1 MDEDDGS
8 GKELVPVNTSEEMTS
23 ANTQLEE
30 QMRLQMAHELVMNE
44 GLELNMPQSD
54 TLYGHVKQ
62 IVHRA
67 FWDSVRE
74 GLRGTPPD
82 FEHSIRLLAEIKG
95 ILLELIPAGAPN
107 ASKKVE
113 EVLDMD
119 LIKQQIE
126 QEAFNLRGVVEFIV
140 SIMAGLCAPARD
152 STVSAILTHEDPVDL
167 FKHVFEALD
176 LMRLDFVN
184 YQLRT
189 IRPALLANSVQYEQG
204 KFRAI
209 LESNPAALDKTKLW
223 LQSTVVKMR
232 GDNANITPSTLLSA
246 AYLRLLECDVDP
258 VPETIHMDH
267 TRFVLVS
274 RELGAVVFSAATILI
289 LQSGV
294 GPALQHDSFANKVR
308 VVIYQLCADELIEH
322 PRDIMANISEKL
334 LDLVKETVTQRQLS
348 DQECDKVRAMVSALA
363 VPTNSVYCLLW
374 ARARQYF
381 SNLSGGVVGDCPA
394 GFSVCSTDLQGVAS
408 KFTHLV
414 SYNRGVFGPFYADII
429 PEILASSQ
437 QPMIEG

>member
-1 MDEDDGS
+1 M
-8 GKELVPVNTSEEMTS
+8 
-23 ANTQLEE
+23 
-30 QMRLQMAHELVMNE
+30 
-44 GLELNMPQSD
+44 
-54 TLYGHVKQ
+54 
-62 IVHRA
+62 
-67 FWDSVRE
+67 
-74 GLRGTPPD
+74 
-82 FEHSIRLLAEIKG
+82 
-95 ILLELIPAGAPN
+95 LELIPAGAPN

-232 GDNANITPSTLLSA
+232 GANANITPSTLLSA
-246 AYLRLLECDVDP
+246 AYLRLLDCDVDP

-294 GPALQHDSFANKVR
+294 GPALQQDSFANKVR

-381 SNLSGGVVGDCPA
+381 SNLSGGVGGDCPA